1 MDIEGIFD
9 MNFKQYLEEMS
20 IAAHGDWRG
29 TDSFFSTISL
39 PIIKKW
45 KKVGSIG
52 QLEVRKFESTKLSYV
67 AGYFSQIDDKQRFRV
82 VIRMELER
90 DSETESMF
98 PKYGSIHTV
107 IGVITDED
115 YRGQGI
121 GKALYSYIVNK
132 ENISLLGDSTQYF
145 GARKLWASISKESTI
160 VVDLLDVANGRILD
174 TNVVLNHGDL
184 DSQFDTR
191 LWSREF
197 DKVFIRPIMKSIK

>member
-1 MDIEGIFD
+1 
-9 MNFKQYLEEMS
+9 MNFKQYLNEMS

-45 KKVGSIG
+45 KKIGSIG
-52 QLEVRKFESTKLSYV
+52 NFEVRKFESTKTSYV
-67 AGYFSQIDDKQRFRV
+67 AGFFSEIDGKNRFRV

-90 DSETESMF
+90 DTETESMF
-98 PKYGSIHTV
+98 SQYGQIHVVT
-107 IGVITDED
+107 GVITDLD

-132 ENISLLGDSTQYF
+132 EKLSLLGDSTQYF
-145 GARKLWASISKESTI
+145 GARKLWAAISKDSTI
-160 VVDLLDVANGRILD
+160 VVDILD
-174 TNVVLNHGDL
+174 IASGQVLEKNVILNHGDL
-184 DSQFDTR
+184 DSQFDPK
-191 LWSREF
+191 LWSRDF